1 MFETPPGLPPMPD
14 IPGVSFYEAS
24 NPSEIYLIRQL
35 HLLEEVSTQDLLTE
49 HLLPWM
55 QDVQDVSMLP
65 AKEALVD
72 WVFDISKNP
81 SETWISSV
89 MGWPII
95 PQPAHSGN
103 RTYRCIKDLV
113 DPCSGFASLYFAEEN
128 VFPCLDFAKRHK
140 GALAACGLG
149 NGVNSSTPLL
159 RAAYYSR
166 CGADLDVLRDKIE
179 CLLAVPIEPK
189 PGFSET
195 LIGEFRNLKWLPGT
209 SATGEPTLMSPSA
222 CRGPDQSRLVDL
234 VWGTFPYSVSK
245 DWKKLLGKCIP
256 L

>member
-1 MFETPPGLPPMPD
+1 
-14 IPGVSFYEAS
+14 
-24 NPSEIYLIRQL
+24 
-35 HLLEEVSTQDLLTE
+35 
-49 HLLPWM
+49 M
-55 QDVQDVSMLP
+55 QDVEDVSILP

-95 PQPAHSGN
+95 PQPAHNGN

-128 VFPCLDFAKRHK
+128 VFPCPDFAKRHK

-149 NGVNSSTPLL
+149 NGVNSSTPLE

-166 CGADLDVLRDKIE
+166 CGADLDALQDKIK
-179 CLLAVPIEPK
+179 CLLKVPIEPNH
-189 PGFSET
+189 GFSEA
-195 LIGEFRNLKWLPGT
+195 LIGEFRKARWLPGT
-209 SATGEPTLMSPSA
+209 SANGKPTLMSPST
-222 CRGPDQSRLVDL
+222 CRGRDQSQLVDL
-234 VWGTFPYSVSK
+234 VWGTVPYLVSK
-245 DWKKLLGKCIP
+245 DWKKLLGKCVHFLIP
-256 L
+256 YSC